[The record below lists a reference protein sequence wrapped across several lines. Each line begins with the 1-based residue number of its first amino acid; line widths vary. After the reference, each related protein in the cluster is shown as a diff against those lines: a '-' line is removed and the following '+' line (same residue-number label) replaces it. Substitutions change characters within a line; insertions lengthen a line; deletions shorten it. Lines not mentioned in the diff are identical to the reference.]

1 MSKQSEAKAAQNY
14 RRELD
19 KCEGCAH
26 FQKEFEEYP
35 DYWDKSKT
43 WTKDKNLRCGIGG
56 FKVHK
61 TAVCDRFE
69 RAKVSV

>member
-1 MSKQSEAKAAQNY
+1 MSKQSEAKAAQCY

-19 KCEGCAH
+19 KCENCEH
-26 FQKEFEEYP
+26 FKFDVHEE
-35 DYWDKSKT
+35 KST
-43 WTKDKNLRCGIGG
+43 WSDQIWRTEKNLRCEIGG

-69 RAKVSV
+69 RKDQP

>member
-1 MSKQSEAKAAQNY
+1 MSKQSEAKAAQCY

-19 KCEGCAH
+19 KCDSCKH
-26 FQKEFEEYP
+26 FMLDIIKEP
-35 DYWDKSKT
+35 SKWSSQVFVT
-43 WTKDKNLRCGIGG
+43 EKNLRCGIGG

-69 RAKVSV
+69 RKDQP

>member
-1 MSKQSEAKAAQNY
+1 MSKQSDAKEAQNY

-19 KCEGCAH
+19 KCESCMY
-26 FQKEFEEYP
+26 FRLDVIEE
-35 DYWDKSKT
+35 KSKWSDQVYRT
-43 WTKDKNLRCGIGG
+43 EKNLRCGIGG

-69 RAKVSV
+69 RKVTP